1 MATKVYRFAL
11 GSPDAPRSG
20 LWRVWTHEDEVRAAV
35 RTTTE
40 EVTLTAYPA
49 GRWRITQ
56 GTVVSKW
63 HRPREF
69 RPGWVQGPTIVI
81 PSSPVPIR
89 SSEPDLYPGEPIS
102 WLPAPQLDY
111 VARITLLFAGLR
123 AEQSRWR
130 PSDLP
135 GTQHLT
141 ILPLRT
147 LGALHIDRI
156 DEPLQAE
163 DQESPQDGGD
173 GFRGLRVI
181 ISADP
186 AGQPSLRESYG
197 I

>member
-1 MATKVYRFAL
+1 MATKAYRFAL

-20 LWRVWTHEDEVRAAV
+20 VWRVWTHEDEVRAAV
-35 RTTTE
+35 RTTNE
-40 EVTLTAYPA
+40 EVTLTAYPT

-69 RPGWVQGPTIVI
+69 RPGWVQGPTIVV
-81 PSSPVPIR
+81 PFSSVPIR
-89 SSEPDLYPGEPIS
+89 SLGSDPYPGEPVS
-102 WLPAPQLDY
+102 WLPAPQLDHT
-111 VARITLLFAGLR
+111 ARITLLFAGPR

-135 GTQHLT
+135 GTRHLT

-156 DEPLQAE
+156 DEPIQAE
-163 DQESPQDGGD
+163 DQESEQVGDDGL
-173 GFRGLRVI
+173 RGLRVI

-186 AGQPSLRESYG
+186 AGQPSLRESPG